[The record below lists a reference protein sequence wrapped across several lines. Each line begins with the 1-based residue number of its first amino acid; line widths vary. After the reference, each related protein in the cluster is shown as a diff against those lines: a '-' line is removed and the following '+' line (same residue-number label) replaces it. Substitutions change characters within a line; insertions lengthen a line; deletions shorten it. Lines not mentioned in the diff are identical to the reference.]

1 MKKLKLLLLSLFLI
15 STAAICQVSQI
26 KIVSFQVK
34 NTLLSKVDEWST
46 IPAAIIL
53 TAQKS
58 PTVQLKEPKLVIQI
72 RSGGAIVCGNNQ
84 SSAQP
89 MSAFDVKTF
98 TTNDIIS
105 MLGNCAALKEGT
117 YQICAQFFN
126 LDRIAISNEV
136 CKEFKVESPKLQEY
150 GPPTLITPDDG
161 KTFTEAELSRPLS
174 FKWTPLVPKPQQP
187 ITYRLKVWQLMQGQ
201 NGTAAMRTNPPIVT
215 KDVDNITQT
224 VVTGIYT
231 GPCRSPYLCDFVW
244 QVQALNREGKPM
256 GNNEGKSDVFM
267 FGAQDAGTSKSISLV
282 APENNK
288 SISQKDAQNPI
299 KFRWTPIIPKP
310 VGEITYRLKVWQ
322 LMQGQNSTQAMRT
335 NKPIFEKDSADI
347 TEASVSGI
355 YTGPCRPPYLCDYVW
370 QVQALD
376 RTGKPIGENEGK
388 SEAWSYSVLT
398 SDCNVSLKIDS
409 IKCTKEKD
417 QLGNPIYKAF
427 MTLNNTGTNPLN
439 LNNVLN
445 ITTNPYA
452 TPNTYT
458 PKYVINTNA
467 IAYTSTS
474 LIPPIVNTSGPVSFS
489 TDVSMPISAT
499 KLITRFTLYDNIS
512 IASCNPIDS
521 LTLPL
526 CICTDC
532 KDALF
537 TINNP
542 TVSVTNATTG
552 LYTATGSINITG
564 ITPIYAIEMQVQS
577 YSYSATPA
585 SCTNG
590 VSSIENSGVI
600 NLSGST
606 INGLPISMLN
616 ETVSGLPSTNN
627 GVAKNIKLIS
637 TSPLPSTM
645 PFNVVFGLP
654 TPLAGLNNDCCKMK
668 FNICLRVKIFYDKD
682 KCNSCSFLYCFP
694 QFTN

>member
-15 STAAICQVSQI
+15 NTAAICQVSQI

-34 NTLLSKVDEWST
+34 NTLPSKIDEWST

-150 GPPTLITPDDG
+150 GAPTLITPDDG
-161 KTFTEAELSRPLS
+161 KTFTEAELSRPLN
-174 FKWTPLVPKPQQP
+174 FRWTPLVPKPLQP
-187 ITYRLKVWQLMQGQ
+187 ITYRLKVWQLRQGQ
-201 NGTAAMRTNPPIVT
+201 NATAAMRTNQPIVT
-215 KDVDNITQT
+215 KDVDNITQA
-224 VVTGIYT
+224 VVANIYT
-231 GPCRSPYLCDFVW
+231 GPCKPPYLCDFVW
-244 QVQALNREGKPM
+244 QVQALNREGKPV

-267 FGAQDAGTSKSISLV
+267 FGAQDAVTSKSISLV

-335 NKPIFEKDSADI
+335 NKPILTKDVADI

-439 LNNVLN
+439 LNNALN
-445 ITTNPYA
+445 VTTNPYA
-452 TPNTYT
+452 IPNTYT

-467 IAYTSTS
+467 IAYTNTS
-474 LIPPIVNTSGPVSFS
+474 LIPAIVNTSGPISFS

-532 KDALF
+532 KDAQF
-537 TINNP
+537 TINSP
-542 TVSVTNATTG
+542 SVSVTNATTG
-552 LYTATGSINITG
+552 LYTATGNINIIG
-564 ITPIYAIEMQVQS
+564 ISPIYAIEMQVQS

-585 SCTNG
+585 TCTNG

-600 NLSGST
+600 NLSGTT
-606 INGLPISMLN
+606 INGSPVSMLN

-627 GVAKNIKLIS
+627 GVAKNIKIIS

-645 PFNVVFGLP
+645 PFNIVFGLP

-668 FNICLRVKIFYDKD
+668 FDICLRVKIFYDKD
-682 KCNSCSFLYCFP
+682 KCNSCSFLYCFS

>member
-1 MKKLKLLLLSLFLI
+1 
-15 STAAICQVSQI
+15 
-26 KIVSFQVK
+26 
-34 NTLLSKVDEWST
+34 
-46 IPAAIIL
+46 
-53 TAQKS
+53 
-58 PTVQLKEPKLVIQI
+58 
-72 RSGGAIVCGNNQ
+72 
-84 SSAQP
+84 
-89 MSAFDVKTF
+89 
-98 TTNDIIS
+98 
-105 MLGNCAALKEGT
+105 
-117 YQICAQFFN
+117 
-126 LDRIAISNEV
+126 
-136 CKEFKVESPKLQEY
+136 
-150 GPPTLITPDDG
+150 
-161 KTFTEAELSRPLS
+161 
-174 FKWTPLVPKPQQP
+174 
-187 ITYRLKVWQLMQGQ
+187 
-201 NGTAAMRTNPPIVT
+201 
-215 KDVDNITQT
+215 
-224 VVTGIYT
+224 
-231 GPCRSPYLCDFVW
+231 
-244 QVQALNREGKPM
+244 
-256 GNNEGKSDVFM
+256 
-267 FGAQDAGTSKSISLV
+267 
-282 APENNK
+282 
-288 SISQKDAQNPI
+288 
-299 KFRWTPIIPKP
+299 
-310 VGEITYRLKVWQ
+310 
-322 LMQGQNSTQAMRT
+322 MQGQNSTQAMRT

-452 TPNTYT
+452 IPNTYT